1 VLFFSLCVAPAVLL
15 VFTTIHGLSIQ
26 QKGAVFAGNEG
37 AVHIGLIRLVTTHSY
52 VCGCSLPT
60 ILSIHQEKITRL
72 YGRLSATPEGRRYFS
87 CIQSA
92 LLPIG
97 LYWFGW
103 ASFSSVHWIVA
114 ILAGGSATM
123 GTFSVYL
130 DVSNYLAS
138 TYHRHASS
146 ALAAQS
152 FC

>member
-1 VLFFSLCVAPAVLL
+1 MCVGAPFLPSSAFIRKKSLASTADFPLLQLYPERSPAYRALL
-15 VFTTIHGLSIQ
+15 V
-26 QKGAVFAGNEG
+26 
-37 AVHIGLIRLVTTHSY
+37 RM
-52 VCGCSLPT
+52 
-60 ILSIHQEKITRL
+60 
-72 YGRLSATPEGRRYFS
+72 
-87 CIQSA
+87 
-92 LLPIG
+92 
-97 LYWFGW
+97 